1 MIRIALAEDYHVV
14 REGIASMLGREPDME
29 IVGQTADGDHVPR
42 VLKQAFADILILDA
56 KMPGPSVTEQV
67 ARVRRSFPHTRVLV
81 LSAFKL
87 PEYVRGVIREGAL
100 GYVLKDDAPEMLV
113 EAVREVAR
121 GGRYFSPRIEEIALY
136 GREGID
142 ARDPSGLLTVREHE
156 VLFLI
161 GKGYRTEKIA
171 DTLMV
176 SSQTV
181 KNYCQSLFRKLGVNS
196 RVEAVVKA
204 IQMGLINPDDLE
216 SA

>member
-14 REGIASMLGREPDME
+14 REGIASMLGREPDMQ
-29 IVGQTADGDHVPR
+29 IVGQTADGDQVRHL
-42 VLKQAFADILILDA
+42 LKQTFADILILDA
-56 KMPGPSVTEQV
+56 KMPGPSVTDQV
-67 ARVRRSFPHTRVLV
+67 ALVQSLFPDTRVLV

-136 GREGID
+136 GREGIQ
-142 ARDPSGLLTVREHE
+142 ARDPAGLLTVREHE

-161 GKGYRTEKIA
+161 ANGNRTEQIA
-171 DTLMV
+171 DTLTV
-176 SSQTV
+176 SNQTV
-181 KNYCQSLFRKLGVNS
+181 KNYCQSIFRKLGVNS
-196 RVEAVVKA
+196 RVEAVVSGIKLG
-204 IQMGLINPDDLE
+204 IVDTDDL
-216 SA
+216 SV